1 MFIAKVS
8 IFPKNERGL
17 TESKISCKNEV
28 DILSHNDINCLI
40 IVAEQV
46 KHTRSAAE
54 ERLIRVAVITVSD
67 RAFQGIYKDE
77 SGPKVAA
84 AFPKD
89 MYEVIITKVV
99 PDEVKAIANEIVN
112 CVDNEHADV
121 VVTTGGAGCSARDVT
136 PDATASVIHREV
148 VGFSE
153 VIRLANR
160 DKNPNLILSRGVS
173 GIRNQSV
180 IINLP
185 GNPEN
190 ARMAIESVLPAIPH
204 CIKTVRQ
211 QRPARKHGTA
221 SHSSVLHTQK
231 GSAHSGSKAKSSK

>member
-1 MFIAKVS
+1 MNKVS
-8 IFPKNERGL
+8 PNPKFLQERSFVLSSKLL
-17 TESKISCKNEV
+17 TT
-28 DILSHNDINCLI
+28 
-40 IVAEQV
+40 VAEQV

-67 RAFQGIYKDE
+67 RAYQGIYKDE

-89 MYEVIITKVV
+89 QYEVVITKIV
-99 PDEVKAIANEIVN
+99 PDEIKAIADEIIN
-112 CVDNEHADV
+112 CVDKEHVDV

-136 PDATASVIHREV
+136 PDATAAVIHREV
-148 VGFSE
+148 IGFSE

-190 ARMAIESVLPAIPH
+190 ARLAVESVLPAIPH
-204 CIKTVRQ
+204 CIKTMRQ
-211 QRPARKHGTA
+211 QKPLKRVGSTPHGHISQTG
-221 SHSSVLHTQK
+221 QK
-231 GSAHSGSKAKSSK
+231 GSASSGAKTKQTKH

>member
-1 MFIAKVS
+1 MQEPSCVHSHK
-8 IFPKNERGL
+8 PL
-17 TESKISCKNEV
+17 TT
-28 DILSHNDINCLI
+28 
-40 IVAEQV
+40 VAEQV

-67 RAFQGIYKDE
+67 RAYQGIYKDE

-89 MYEVIITKVV
+89 QYEVVITKIV
-99 PDEVKAIANEIVN
+99 PDEIKAIADEIIN
-112 CVDNEHADV
+112 CVDKEHVDV

-136 PDATASVIHREV
+136 PDATAAVIHREV
-148 VGFSE
+148 IGFSE

-190 ARMAIESVLPAIPH
+190 ARMAVESVLPAIPH
-204 CIKTVRQ
+204 CIRTVRQ
-211 QRPARKHGTA
+211 QKPLKKTGGGASSHGHLA
-221 SHSSVLHTQK
+221 QQSQK
-231 GSAHSGSKAKSSK
+231 GSTASGSKSKQSKH

>member
-1 MFIAKVS
+1 VS
-8 IFPKNERGL
+8 
-17 TESKISCKNEV
+17 
-28 DILSHNDINCLI
+28 
-40 IVAEQV
+40 EQV
-46 KHTRSAAE
+46 KRTRSATE
-54 ERLIRVAVITVSD
+54 ERPVRVAVITVSD
-67 RAFQGIYKDE
+67 RAYQGIYKDE

-89 MYEVIITKVV
+89 LYEVVITKIV
-99 PDEVKAIANEIVN
+99 PDEIKAIANEIIN
-112 CVDNEHADV
+112 CVDNERVDV

-136 PDATASVIHREV
+136 PDATASVLHREV
-148 VGFSE
+148 IGFSE

-190 ARMAIESVLPAIPH
+190 ALLAIESVLPAIPH

-211 QRPARKHGTA
+211 QRPSKRA
-221 SHSSVLHTQK
+221 SSTT
-231 GSAHSGSKAKSSK
+231 SGSTLHGQKSGTHLSSKTKTR

>member
-1 MFIAKVS
+1 MS
-8 IFPKNERGL
+8 
-17 TESKISCKNEV
+17 
-28 DILSHNDINCLI
+28 
-40 IVAEQV
+40 EQV
-46 KHTRSAAE
+46 KHTRSATE
-54 ERLIRVAVITVSD
+54 ERPIRVAVITVSD
-67 RAFQGIYKDE
+67 RAYQGIYKDE

-89 MYEVIITKVV
+89 LYEVVITKIV
-99 PDEVKAIANEIVN
+99 PDEIKAIANEIIN
-112 CVDNEHADV
+112 CVDNEHVDV

-136 PDATASVIHREV
+136 PDATASVLHREV
-148 VGFSE
+148 IGFSE

-190 ARMAIESVLPAIPH
+190 ARLAVESVLPAIPH

-211 QRPARKHGTA
+211 QRPIKKVGSTTPGPTLHG
-221 SHSSVLHTQK
+221 QK
-231 GSAHSGSKAKSSK
+231 SGTPLGGSKTKSAKQ

>member
-1 MFIAKVS
+1 VS
-8 IFPKNERGL
+8 
-17 TESKISCKNEV
+17 
-28 DILSHNDINCLI
+28 
-40 IVAEQV
+40 EQV
-46 KHTRSAAE
+46 KHTRSATE
-54 ERLIRVAVITVSD
+54 ERPIRVAVITVSD
-67 RAFQGIYKDE
+67 RAYQGIYKDE

-89 MYEVIITKVV
+89 IYEVVITKIV
-99 PDEVKAIANEIVN
+99 PDEVKAIANEIIN
-112 CVDNEHADV
+112 CVDNEHVDV
-121 VVTTGGAGCSARDVT
+121 VVTTGGAGCSLRDVT
-136 PDATASVIHREV
+136 PDATASVLHREV
-148 VGFSE
+148 IGFSE

-190 ARMAIESVLPAIPH
+190 ARLAVESVLPAIPH

-211 QRPARKHGTA
+211 QRPAKKVGSTTSGPTLHG
-221 SHSSVLHTQK
+221 QK
-231 GSAHSGSKAKSSK
+231 SGTHLSSKTKSAKQ

>member
-1 MFIAKVS
+1 MS
-8 IFPKNERGL
+8 
-17 TESKISCKNEV
+17 
-28 DILSHNDINCLI
+28 
-40 IVAEQV
+40 EQV
-46 KHTRSAAE
+46 KHTRSATE
-54 ERLIRVAVITVSD
+54 ERPIRVAVITVSD
-67 RAFQGIYKDE
+67 RAYQGIYKDE

-89 MYEVIITKVV
+89 LYEVVITKIV
-99 PDEVKAIANEIVN
+99 PDEIKAIANEIIN
-112 CVDNEHADV
+112 CVDNEHVDV

-136 PDATASVIHREV
+136 PDATASVLHREV
-148 VGFSE
+148 IGFSE

-190 ARMAIESVLPAIPH
+190 ARLAVESVLPAIPH

-211 QRPARKHGTA
+211 QRPIKKVGSTTHGPT
-221 SHSSVLHTQK
+221 LHGQK
-231 GSAHSGSKAKSSK
+231 SGTPLGSKTKSAKQ

>member
-1 MFIAKVS
+1 MS
-8 IFPKNERGL
+8 
-17 TESKISCKNEV
+17 
-28 DILSHNDINCLI
+28 
-40 IVAEQV
+40 EQV
-46 KHTRSAAE
+46 KHTRSATE
-54 ERLIRVAVITVSD
+54 ERPIRVAVITVSD
-67 RAFQGIYKDE
+67 RAYQGIYKDE

-89 MYEVIITKVV
+89 LYEVVITKIV
-99 PDEVKAIANEIVN
+99 PDEIKAIANEIIN
-112 CVDNEHADV
+112 CVDNEHVDV
-121 VVTTGGAGCSARDVT
+121 VVTTGGAGCSSRDVT
-136 PDATASVIHREV
+136 PDATASVLHREV
-148 VGFSE
+148 IGFSE

-190 ARMAIESVLPAIPH
+190 ARLAVESVLPAIPH

-211 QRPARKHGTA
+211 QRPIKKVGSTTHGPT
-221 SHSSVLHTQK
+221 LHGQK
-231 GSAHSGSKAKSSK
+231 SGTPLGGSKTKSAKQ